1 MRIILSF
8 IAMLRCL
15 IVDDE
20 PLALHIL
27 EDYISKVPFMELV
40 KSTTNPI
47 EALTMVQDGNID
59 LVFLDVQ
66 MPELTGIQFLR
77 IANGKTK
84 VILTT
89 AYPQYALEGYELD
102 VVDYLLKPIAFDRFF
117 KAAQKAQAVIH
128 PSKATTSTDQPVQQA
143 QQPQNDFMSDFI
155 FVKSEHKIQKVY
167 LHQILFIEGL
177 KDYISIFTTTER
189 IITLQNMKK
198 MEDNLPSQH
207 FVRVHKSYIVA
218 LNKIDSIERSRIRI
232 GDKIIPV
239 GDTYRDDFFKIID
252 GKNV

>member
-1 MRIILSF
+1 MI
-8 IAMLRCL
+8 RCL
-15 IVDDE
+15 VVDDE

-27 EDYISKVPFMELV
+27 EDYISKVPFLELI
-40 KSTTNPI
+40 KATTNPI
-47 EALTMVQDGNID
+47 EALTLVQEGNID

-89 AYPQYALEGYELD
+89 AYSQYALEGYELD
-102 VVDYLLKPIAFDRFF
+102 VVDYLLKPIAFDRFY
-117 KAAQKAQAVIH
+117 KAAQKAQGILRGNDQAAV
-128 PSKATTSTDQPVQQA
+128 AQPIVQQVVA
-143 QQPQNDFMSDFI
+143 QPQADFSNDFI
-155 FVKSEHKIQKVY
+155 FVKSEYKIQKVY
-167 LHQILFIEGL
+167 LNQILYIEGL
-177 KDYISIFTTTER
+177 KDYISIFTESER

-198 MEDNLPSQH
+198 MEDTLPENH

-218 LNKIDSIERSRIRI
+218 LSKIDSIERSRISI
-232 GDKIIPV
+232 GDKTIPI
-239 GDTYRDDFFKIID
+239 GDTYRDNFFKLID